1 MDSLTNAADI
11 KAAYDSLSDEVK
23 QGLGWKL
30 VKQNKSWVTERQ
42 AVKSHLE
49 QHRSLS
55 LDEARK
61 LSLVSSTT
69 GIDQFKKCIIEP
81 IKKSGFPIV
90 YQRGALPRNAV
101 LFHTPGNA
109 QVVTSTTHVF
119 DKPCKEAA
127 IIVVTKYINGF
138 SGSVNIRK
146 EIESSKQFP
155 FMKVNADRKR
165 FNKLIIS
172 NLPSG
177 WIAPSRPFV
186 YNKVRK

>member
-1 MDSLTNAADI
+1 MDPLTNPGDI
-11 KAAYDSLSDEVK
+11 KAAYDLLSDEAK
-23 QGLGWKL
+23 QGLSWKL
-30 VKQNKSWVTERQ
+30 VKQNKSWVAERQ

-69 GIDQFKKCIIEP
+69 AIDQFKKCVIEP

-109 QVVTSTTHVF
+109 VIVTTSVF

-127 IIVVTKYINGF
+127 IIVVSKYINGF
-138 SGSVNIRK
+138 SGSVNILK
-146 EIESSKQFP
+146 KIESSNQFP

-177 WIAPSRPFV
+177 WTAPQRPFV
-186 YNKVRK
+186 YNKVKK